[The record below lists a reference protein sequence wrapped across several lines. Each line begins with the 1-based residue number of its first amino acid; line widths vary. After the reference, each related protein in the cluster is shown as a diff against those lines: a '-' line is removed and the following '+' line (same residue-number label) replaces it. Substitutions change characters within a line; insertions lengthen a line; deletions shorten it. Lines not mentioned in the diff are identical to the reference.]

1 MNKIANLLMILIVII
16 GLLIAGGVFFVVD
29 ETEQVVVTQF
39 GELVGAPITDAGLR
53 VKIPFI
59 QKVTSF
65 DKRLLEWDGDATET
79 PTLDGKFIWVDT
91 TARWK
96 IKDPL
101 EFMKSV
107 RTELGAQTRL
117 DDILD
122 GSTREVISKHV
133 LSEII
138 RSSNR
143 LAEEQKRLEGV
154 GTLEGFSQVSIK
166 PIKAGR
172 DDLSDMILK
181 RASESVSNFG
191 IELVDLKIKRLN
203 YTQSVRD
210 KVFERMISERE
221 RAAEKYRSE
230 GQGRKAEI
238 EGQREKELRQIKAEA
253 YKTAQE
259 IKGKADAKAIKIY
272 ADAYNKDPEFYS
284 FMKTLETYKSIVSE
298 DSIFILTT
306 DSDIYKYLKGIDVEA
321 SNRSSL

>member
-1 MNKIANLLMILIVII
+1 MNKLLNFVIVFIV
-16 GLLIAGGVFFVVD
+16 LLGALLAGGLFFIVD

-39 GELVGAPITDAGLR
+39 GELVGKPITQAGLQT
-53 VKIPFI
+53 KIPFI
-59 QKVTSF
+59 QTVTSF
-65 DKRLLEWDGDATET
+65 DKRLLEWDGDATEC

-107 RTELGAQTRL
+107 RTEAGAQTRL

-122 GSTREVISKHV
+122 GSTREVISRHV

-143 LAEEQKRLEGV
+143 LSDEQKAQEGF
-154 GTLEGFSQVSIK
+154 GTTEGFSQVVID
-166 PIKAGR
+166 PIDVGR
-172 DDLSDMILK
+172 QQLSQMILE
-181 RASESVSNFG
+181 RAGKTVANYG
-191 IELVDLKIKRLN
+191 IELVDVKIKRLN
-203 YTQSVRD
+203 YTKTVQN
-210 KVFERMISERE
+210 KVFERMISERK

-238 EGQREKELRQIKAEA
+238 EGQMAKELQEIKSEA
-253 YKTAQE
+253 YKSAQE

-284 FMKTLETYKSIVSE
+284 FIKTLETYKNVVSK
-298 DSIFILTT
+298 DSVFILTT
-306 DSDIYKYLKGIDVEA
+306 ESDIYKYLNGINVKQ
-321 SNRSSL
+321 